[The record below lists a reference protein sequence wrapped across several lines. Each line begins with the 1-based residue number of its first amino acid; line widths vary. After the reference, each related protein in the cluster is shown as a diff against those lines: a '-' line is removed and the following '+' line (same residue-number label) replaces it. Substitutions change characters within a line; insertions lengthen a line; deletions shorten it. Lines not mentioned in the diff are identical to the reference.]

1 MTSQGVHLNAKAKAR
16 VLKTARQLGYLA
28 NSAAQTLVTGGVAKA
43 SGSFFLAFDKEQL
56 LND

>member
-28 NSAAQTLVTGGVAKA
+28 NSAAQTLVTGA
-43 SGSFFLAFDKEQL
+43 
-56 LND
+56 